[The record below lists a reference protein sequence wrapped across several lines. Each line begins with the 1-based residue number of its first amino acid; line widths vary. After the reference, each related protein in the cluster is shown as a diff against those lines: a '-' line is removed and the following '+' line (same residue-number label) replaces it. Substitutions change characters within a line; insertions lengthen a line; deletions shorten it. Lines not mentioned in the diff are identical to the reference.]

1 MKSSTV
7 VAGRLCRPY
16 SVCRNLLQPPTSAD
30 RDAVAGNEAGGSG
43 HRAEVEVLAD
53 VGVHLPEPGAEGQA
67 RRVKSHE
74 EITAGTAVTGAG
86 DFHAPRPLSSLAASS

>member
-1 MKSSTV
+1 M
-7 VAGRLCRPY
+7 AH
-16 SVCRNLLQPPTSAD
+16 LLQPPTSAD

-67 RRVKSHE
+67 RRVQARRVQRPHHDPPRAHFHE

-86 DFHAPRPLSSLAASS
+86 DFHAPRHLSSLAASS